1 MNAFQFVVWGLPMLN
16 EFRLW
21 VLSTFVIVV
30 LVVFCV
36 TTLPVRI

>member
-1 MNAFQFVVWGLPMLN
+1 MLSEFQ
-16 EFRLW
+16 LW

-30 LVVFCV
+30 LVAFCV